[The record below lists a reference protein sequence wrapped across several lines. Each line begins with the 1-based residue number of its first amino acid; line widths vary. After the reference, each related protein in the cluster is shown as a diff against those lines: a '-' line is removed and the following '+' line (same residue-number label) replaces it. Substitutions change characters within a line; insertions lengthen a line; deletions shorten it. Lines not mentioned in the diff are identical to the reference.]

1 MYLLNNLSMATVFF
15 KINNVQEKEIRKL
28 MEEEGYASKSE
39 FFRFLVKFFKY
50 HKTPEEK
57 RFEKTTQELAAILKE
72 LEKQGKLGSSI
83 DEQLEDV

>member
-1 MYLLNNLSMATVFF
+1 MATVFF
-15 KINNVQEKEIRKL
+15 KINHTQEKEIRKL